1 MWLQGSSKEFRSC
14 RDILGHST
22 VISSPSETF
31 PVVTGH
37 FYLFRANSSHFRPL
51 LLISISNR
59 LTFTS
64 LLHRY
69 GFNSDGHDRV
79 FERITAL
86 KQQASPDLVLGVN
99 LGKNKTTENAYED
112 YVDGINKFSS
122 VADYFVVN
130 VSSPNTVGLRDLQQA
145 ENLEILLKNIVAAR
159 DALIA
164 TDRKP
169 ILLKLSPDLDDASVK
184 DVVKVISKKG
194 CKIDGLIIS
203 NTTIS
208 RAESL
213 QSGAKSETGGLSGAP
228 VKDASTTLIAKV
240 YKLTKGQ
247 VPIVG
252 VGGVFSGQDAY
263 EKITAGSSAVQLYT
277 SLIYHG
283 PPVVSKIK
291 KELDAILE
299 QNGFESVEK
308 ARGTQ
313 ADTFAKR

>member
-1 MWLQGSSKEFRSC
+1 M
-14 RDILGHST
+14 GHFT

-31 PVVTGH
+31 PVVTSH
-37 FYLFRANSSHFRPL
+37 FYLFRAISSHFGPL

-59 LTFTS
+59 ATFTPF
-64 LLHRY
+64 LHRY

-79 FERITAL
+79 LERITAL

-112 YVDGINKFSS
+112 YVDGINKFSA

-145 ENLEILLKNIVAAR
+145 ESLEILLKNIVAAR

-213 QSGAKSETGGLSGAP
+213 QSSAKSETGGLSGAP

-283 PPVVSKIK
+283 PPIVSKIK